1 MTDFKFGT
9 KRKLKS
15 GPFPIDNKVCAIA
28 QKNRCSESCKTIR
41 RSPLGM
47 HFHEFL
53 GLCPEGVQALNRAVC
68 NRKFYDEK
76 IFMHSFFWKL

>member
-28 QKNRCSESCKTIR
+28 QKNRCSESSLKLFEF
-41 RSPLGM
+41 SLGM
-47 HFHEFL
+47 HFGEF
-53 GLCPEGVQALNRAVC
+53 
-68 NRKFYDEK
+68 
-76 IFMHSFFWKL
+76 